1 MIIICFCVSM
11 SDPNNKKD
19 DYFSVFLCLTLKVK
33 KNDLFMLFIFFSPV
47 QLKPSLLV
55 SAPPLVK

>member
-19 DYFSVFLCLTLKVK
+19 DYFSVFFCLILIIEDI
-33 KNDLFMLFIFFSPV
+33 NYMCFSV
-47 QLKPSLLV
+47 
-55 SAPPLVK
+55 